1 MSDQI
6 LMKIGENTVKG
17 ESKTKD
23 HLEEI
28 ELMSFSHNVAMPMTN
43 DPSNTKRTSG
53 TAHVG
58 EFVVSKLLDQA
69 TPVLNQKCIAG
80 QDLGIVTITL
90 YQNDQGT
97 VIPLM
102 KYTMTNTLI
111 SSVSIGG
118 GAGGIPSETLT
129 LNFTTIKWDYAAQKA
144 EGAPAGTA
152 SASWDLAANAP
163 AAAS

>member
-1 MSDQI
+1 MSEQI
-6 LMKIGENTVKG
+6 LMKIGDGTTVPG

-23 HLEEI
+23 HLNEI
-28 ELMSFSHNVAMPMTN
+28 ELLSFSHNVAMPMTS

-58 EFVVSKLLDQA
+58 EFVVSKLLDKA
-69 TPVLNQKCIAG
+69 TPVLNQKCCQG
-80 QDLGIVTITL
+80 QDLGEITVTL

-102 KYTMTNTLI
+102 AYTMTNCLA

-118 GAGGIPSETLT
+118 SAGGGVPVETVT
-129 LNFTTIKWDYAAQKA
+129 FNFTKFKWDYKAQKS
-144 EGAPAGTA
+144 EGAPEGTA
-152 SASWDLAANAP
+152 AAVWDLAANSAT
-163 AAAS
+163 